1 MASQDEGRFN
11 RSLAEENL
19 QLRQEISNLH
29 VQLELQSQT
38 TDRDITGERDRLRR
52 RALELTQREQSIL
65 QKEQEVDQWH
75 EEAAQ
80 LRREA
85 EEKAHEVERL
95 LFSKQKYIDE
105 LEESQKRVKS
115 REMELDDVQRVKEE
129 AIDQRREQVR
139 LLEEALAK
147 HNEEV
152 EAKLQEIEE
161 REKALSEHEETLER
175 SMAEREARLSEH
187 QEEIE
192 EALSKLK
199 DTQQLYAKM
208 DGFVKEK
215 RQHLLSKET
224 ELKRKEQQLD
234 LREKQLNDITGKLA
248 SEHSERLDAES
259 QVASLQKKL
268 DDLEHRLND
277 LQTLLAEA
285 RNENVRL
292 SQEYMRYKDIGDTAD
307 RRVSLFSKTN
317 EELQQKIES
326 QNIFILQ
333 LQKKIA
339 ELQESNYYITNDHS
353 RATLALNEV
362 SGQVSRLL
370 AVVNAKSPQ
379 KAVPKSPQDSEQDL
393 HQNLQQDSQQPP
405 NVTVDRFY
413 HL

>member
-161 REKALSEHEETLER
+161 REKALSEHEETL
-175 SMAEREARLSEH
+175 
-187 QEEIE
+187 
-192 EALSKLK
+192 
-199 DTQQLYAKM
+199 
-208 DGFVKEK
+208 
-215 RQHLLSKET
+215 
-224 ELKRKEQQLD
+224 
-234 LREKQLNDITGKLA
+234 
-248 SEHSERLDAES
+248 
-259 QVASLQKKL
+259 
-268 DDLEHRLND
+268 
-277 LQTLLAEA
+277 
-285 RNENVRL
+285 
-292 SQEYMRYKDIGDTAD
+292 
-307 RRVSLFSKTN
+307 
-317 EELQQKIES
+317 
-326 QNIFILQ
+326 
-333 LQKKIA
+333 
-339 ELQESNYYITNDHS
+339 
-353 RATLALNEV
+353 
-362 SGQVSRLL
+362 
-370 AVVNAKSPQ
+370 
-379 KAVPKSPQDSEQDL
+379 
-393 HQNLQQDSQQPP
+393 
-405 NVTVDRFY
+405 
-413 HL
+413 